1 MTAALQATVVSAPY
15 KGIGLTPGIGAT
27 PNPTDGSGGDGGLS
41 TGAIIGIVVG
51 VLAGLVLFAVTGM
64 FVRRFVSR
72 EEKPHV
78 RRAGIDI
85 GETRP
90 APDPTAAALA
100 AGLAG
105 AHTKAM
111 FAPEHPHRHS
121 QSAVG
126 PDAAAMVSQAAA
138 LAGVKVE
145 KADVPAPRSVASG
158 AGAASVAGSAVSDD
172 ITPRSAA
179 SASASRAPGLAV
191 RRRSQEGASMPV
203 GSPAAGV
210 VPVVVDVSAAAAT
223 PSSAVQ
229 PAMVS
234 P

>member
-1 MTAALQATVVSAPY
+1 MQATVVSAPY
-15 KGIGLTPGIGAT
+15 KAIGLTPGIGVT
-27 PNPTDGSGGDGGLS
+27 PNPTGGGDGGLS

-51 VLAGLVLFAVTGM
+51 VLAGLVLFAVTGL

-90 APDPTAAALA
+90 APDPAAAALA

-105 AHTKAM
+105 AHTKAL

-138 LAGVKVE
+138 LAGVKVD
-145 KADVPAPRSVASG
+145 KADLSAPRSDGSG
-158 AGAASVAGSAVSDD
+158 AGAASVAGSAVSDV
-172 ITPRSAA
+172 ITPRS
-179 SASASRAPGLAV
+179 SASASRTPGLAV
-191 RRRSQEGASMPV
+191 RRRSQDGASMPA
-203 GSPAAGV
+203 GSPAPAAAIA
-210 VPVVVDVSAAAAT
+210 PVVVNVNAAPTT
-223 PSSAVQ
+223 PSSAVR
-229 PAMVS
+229 PVMVS